1 MVVEGTKCRACC
13 TKLVDFGVRLGQRVV
28 LEHVN
33 LHLHCGELVALIG
46 PNGAGKTTLLRAMLG
61 ELPHTGE
68 LQFMPVGRPAG
79 QAPRIGYVPQRIE
92 LDSLSPI
99 SVHDLLAGAIS
110 RWPLWL
116 GHRGF
121 PKRQAMDALAMVKAE
136 DLVDRRVGELSGGQL
151 QRVLLAL
158 ALTPVPDILL
168 LDEPVSGIDQA
179 GIGLFYER
187 ISALRKEFD
196 LGILLISHDLEVV
209 PRHADRMV
217 FLNRTVLGEGAPAE
231 VLSRDEVK
239 RTFGFDA
246 REHELP
252 EHQDGRSWHGEEGPG
267 GT

>member
-1 MVVEGTKCRACC
+1 VASEGRSCRACC
-13 TKLVDFGVRLGQRVV
+13 TRLLDFGVRLGRRPV
-28 LEHVN
+28 LENVN

-61 ELPHTGE
+61 ELAHTGE
-68 LQFMPVGRPAG
+68 LQFLPVGRPAG
-79 QAPRIGYVPQRIE
+79 RPPRIGYVPQRIE
-92 LDSLSPI
+92 LDALSPI
-99 SVHDLLAGAIS
+99 SVHDLLAGAVG

-121 PKRQAMDALAMVKAE
+121 PRRRAMEALAAVKAE
-136 DLVDRRVGELSGGQL
+136 DLVDRRIGELSGGQL

-158 ALTPVPDILL
+158 ALTPVPDLLL

-196 LGILLISHDLEVV
+196 LGILLVTHDLEVV

-217 FLNRTVLGEGAPAE
+217 FLNRTVLGDGAPAE
-231 VLSRDEVK
+231 VLAREEVK
-239 RTFGFDA
+239 RTFGFDV
-246 REHELP
+246 RRHEVP
-252 EHQDGRSWHGEEGPG
+252 DHGDSRAWHDGSG
-267 GT
+267 GA